1 MANAPERIKENASRA
16 AAILADIKETVRV
29 GQDTEEYLYENLKCA
44 VCFRLMIDAGTAD
57 TDDLRKLCILSIRR
71 QMPEHEGV
79 SDREIVRQI
88 EKYDCHQANLV
99 AQKKVLLMLYIESAL
114 GIHLADD
121 EATEVLTV
129 KDLADKAGKALRQK
143 YAEGLPGD

>member
-1 MANAPERIKENASRA
+1 M
-16 AAILADIKETVRV
+16 
-29 GQDTEEYLYENLKCA
+29 GQDTDEYLYENLKHA

-88 EKYDCHQANLV
+88 EKYDCHQTNLV

-114 GIHLADD
+114 GIHLDDD
-121 EATEVLTV
+121 EATDVLTV
-129 KDLADKAGKALRQK
+129 KDLADKTGKALRQK
-143 YAEGLPGD
+143 RAEGLPVNQAE